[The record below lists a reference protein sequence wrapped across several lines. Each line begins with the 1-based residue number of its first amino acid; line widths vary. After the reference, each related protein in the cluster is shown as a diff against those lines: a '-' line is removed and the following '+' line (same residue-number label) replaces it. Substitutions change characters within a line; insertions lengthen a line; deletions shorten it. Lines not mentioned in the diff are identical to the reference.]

1 MLWSKYVNALE
12 NRFGEQGHKD
22 PMSELLKF
30 KQVGTISSYHDQF
43 EFWLG
48 RIEISEEYV
57 VSFYLN
63 GLKPII
69 Q

>member
-1 MLWSKYVNALE
+1 MLWSEYVEALE
-12 NRFGEQGHKD
+12 NHFGKQGHKD

-48 RIEISEEYV
+48 RIEISEEYA